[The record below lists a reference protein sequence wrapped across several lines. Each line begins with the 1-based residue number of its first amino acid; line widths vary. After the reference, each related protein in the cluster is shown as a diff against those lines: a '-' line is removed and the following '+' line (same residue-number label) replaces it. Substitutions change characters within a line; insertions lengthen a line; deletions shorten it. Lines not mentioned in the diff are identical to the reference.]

1 MSLLKNEVDI
11 LRRVPLFSGVD
22 APKLKLLAFTSQV
35 VRYRAQETLFAQGDA
50 GDSAYVILS
59 GKARVFANTDNGPI
73 ELAEVGETD
82 FVGEIAILCDVP
94 RTATVVASTN
104 LATLRVGKDAF
115 FNLVTQFPQ
124 VGVGIMS
131 ELAHRLHQTTLN
143 LTDLSSK
150 LRQLEM
156 EGGRA

>member
-35 VRYRAQETLFAQGDA
+35 VRYKAQDTLFEQGEP

-59 GKARVFANTDNGPI
+59 GNARVFANTDAGEI
-73 ELAEVGETD
+73 ELAEVSETD

-94 RTATVVASTN
+94 RTATVEAKSDLTALRVNKDCFAELLTTFPAMGIAMLRELGFRLSRTTADLVASESRN
-104 LATLRVGKDAF
+104 A
-115 FNLVTQFPQ
+115 P
-124 VGVGIMS
+124 
-131 ELAHRLHQTTLN
+131 H
-143 LTDLSSK
+143 
-150 LRQLEM
+150 
-156 EGGRA
+156 

>member
-35 VRYRAQETLFAQGDA
+35 VRYRAQEKLFAQGDA

-59 GKARVFANTDNGPI
+59 GKARVFADTDNGPI

-94 RTATVVASTN
+94 RTATVE
-104 LATLRVGKDAF
+104 ATSDLTALRVNKDCFGELLTTFPSMGIAMLRELGF
-115 FNLVTQFPQ
+115 RLSRTTADLVAAE
-124 VGVGIMS
+124 S
-131 ELAHRLHQTTLN
+131 RNAH
-143 LTDLSSK
+143 
-150 LRQLEM
+150 
-156 EGGRA
+156 G